1 MPIDRIRWLALA
13 VLLPAAQAAWAATD
27 VNTASVAELDGIK
40 GIGPAMS
47 RRILEARAR
56 APFADWPDL
65 VARVPGLGRQTAAK
79 LSHEGLTVNGTAL
92 PPPPADAPAR

>member
-13 VLLPAAQAAWAATD
+13 VLLPAVQAAWAATD

-65 VARVPGLGRQTAAK
+65 VARVPGLGRQSAAK
-79 LSHEGLTVNGTAL
+79 LSREGLTVNGTSL